1 VTRAREVIANA
12 EAAHAVAVLTVE
24 VFAQEATTARDSATL
39 RVKDA
44 EDRVAL
50 AERETLERVS

>member
-1 VTRAREVIANA
+1 VTRAREVIADA

-24 VFAQEATTARDSATL
+24 VFAQEATTVRDSATL
-39 RVKDA
+39 CVKDA

>member
-1 VTRAREVIANA
+1 VTRAREVIADA
-12 EAAHAVAVLTVE
+12 EAAHTVAVLTVE